1 MSKESGGKRNLEVK
15 VKVVWVWSQCPCFL
29 RALLAAETLYRLP
42 CILQTFSSA
51 THPSALIIRCLSFV
65 IMSYYGQFLLTRWL
79 ISLRQKVHIPW
90 EHHDR
95 PQSFTWPRVHELLR
109 HEGIWRAHG
118 RSHRPWGS
126 EELSLTLRPCPNW
139 ALFRLLV
146 LLWSNQ
152 HVLPQALYQHLE
164 RSANSSP
171 QGAPRPRE
179 RSHHWTVLSA
189 EHLDSGL
196 RKYRLNPCF
205 TTDEPWDLAD
215 YDFFTSVSL
224 PINNGCLI
232 KLFQEL
238 KEIICRAWHGVSL
251 Q

>member
-1 MSKESGGKRNLEVK
+1 M
-15 VKVVWVWSQCPCFL
+15 
-29 RALLAAETLYRLP
+29 
-42 CILQTFSSA
+42 
-51 THPSALIIRCLSFV
+51 IIRCLSFV

-79 ISLRQKVHIPW
+79 TPLRQEVHIPW
-90 EHHDR
+90 EHHEC
-95 PQSFTWPRVHELLR
+95 PQSFTWPRVYELLR
-109 HEGIWRAHG
+109 HEGLCWAHG

-126 EELSLTLRPCPNW
+126 EGLSLTLRPCPNW
-139 ALFRLLV
+139 ALFHLLV
-146 LLWSNQ
+146 LIRSNQ
-152 HVLPQALYQHLE
+152 HVLPQALCQDLE
-164 RSANSSP
+164 MSANSSP
-171 QGAPRPRE
+171 QGAPCPRE
-179 RSHHWTVLSA
+179 RSHHCTVLSA

-196 RKYRLNPCF
+196 RKYRFNPRF
-205 TTDEPWDLAD
+205 TTDEPWDLGRL